1 MGSVTHSL
9 SMESEDWDVFDGN
22 AKEKGLSRSGFLQY
36 LLNIVYPSY
45 KKKKGFN
52 DYVIVLLLIG
62 FVALALLI
70 VVK

>member
-1 MGSVTHSL
+1 MGSITNSV
-9 SMESEDWDVFDGN
+9 SMESEDWDVFDSN
-22 AKEKGLSRSGFLQY
+22 AKKKGLSRSCFLQY
-36 LLNIVYPSY
+36 LSNIVYPSY
-45 KKKKGFN
+45 TKKKGFN